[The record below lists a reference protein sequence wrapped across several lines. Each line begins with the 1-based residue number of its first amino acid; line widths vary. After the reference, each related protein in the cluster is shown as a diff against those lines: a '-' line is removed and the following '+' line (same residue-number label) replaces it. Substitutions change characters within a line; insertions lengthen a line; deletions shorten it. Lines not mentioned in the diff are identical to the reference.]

1 MVLVVTFYNVII
13 GQKESSLFNNSNG
26 VFFQYTFELQ
36 WNLGG
41 GSSKG
46 AIRVEKKNA
55 AVKKA
60 CTYTLE

>member
-46 AIRVEKKNA
+46 AIKVEKKKCCR
-55 AVKKA
+55 KKSMHI
-60 CTYTLE
+60 YN

>member
-46 AIRVEKKNA
+46 AIRVEKKM
-55 AVKKA
+55 
-60 CTYTLE
+60 LP

>member
-1 MVLVVTFYNVII
+1 M
-13 GQKESSLFNNSNG
+13 G
-26 VFFQYTFELQ
+26 FFQYTFELQ

-60 CTYTLE
+60 FTYTLE

>member
-13 GQKESSLFNNSNG
+13 GQKRVHCLTIAMG
-26 VFFQYTFELQ
+26 FFQYTFELQ

-46 AIRVEKKNA
+46 AIRVEKNA

-60 CTYTLE
+60 FTYTLE